1 MMSRNSERWK
11 QWVRA
16 ALMVVLAADAL
27 LLYANWSSTDAGSK
41 AAAAQLAPLRT
52 QEQLLGADVKR
63 VAGIRA
69 RLSEV
74 QRNAEKFYGDE
85 FLTTATGYSTIIGD
99 LNKISKASGLRTS
112 NVTFKERPLE
122 TRGVTE
128 ITVGTTVEGDY
139 VNVVRFINGLERSG
153 NFYLLDSLALASST
167 GGSIKLNLQL
177 RTYFR

>member
-1 MMSRNSERWK
+1 MMSRNSKRWK

-16 ALMVVLAADAL
+16 AIVVVLAADAI

-41 AAAAQLAPLRT
+41 AAAAQLVPLRT
-52 QEQLLGADVKR
+52 QERLQGADVKR
-63 VAGIRA
+63 VTAIRGG
-69 RLSEV
+69 LSDV
-74 QRNAEKFYGDE
+74 QRNADKFYRDE
-85 FLTTATGYSTIIGD
+85 FLTAGTGYSTIIGD
-99 LNKISKASGLRTS
+99 LNKISKASGLRTT

-128 ITVGTTVEGDY
+128 VTVSATVEGDY
-139 VNVVRFINGLERSG
+139 VSVVRFINGLERSA
-153 NFYLLDSLALASST
+153 NFYLLDSLGLASST